1 MLTHANISLFGLSG
15 LSGAEQASSRSLPWQ
30 AVLLHTSQT
39 QTTRAVHKIP
49 SHAVFFFFLWMREI
63 VIGAEPTLIFQATS
77 QDLSIAALETELE
90 RHNVPFWRKQ
100 AQQWNCL
107 QKGGD
112 TVLCSALPRFCCA
125 TPSQVRLGNV
135 THGQPWSRDIVADTE
150 GVMDFWAAERCSEFY
165 IWWYFLESWPSSQ
178 DSMLKIKRCQS
189 TKLYLSHLTE
199 SIEN

>member
-1 MLTHANISLFGLSG
+1 
-15 LSGAEQASSRSLPWQ
+15 
-30 AVLLHTSQT
+30 
-39 QTTRAVHKIP
+39 
-49 SHAVFFFFLWMREI
+49 MREI

-77 QDLSIAALETELE
+77 QDLSIATLETELE
-90 RHNVPFWRKQ
+90 RHNVPFRRKQ

-135 THGQPWSRDIVADTE
+135 THGQPRSRDIVADMG

-165 IWWYFLESWPSSQ
+165 I
-178 DSMLKIKRCQS
+178 
-189 TKLYLSHLTE
+189 
-199 SIEN
+199 